1 MIFFVF
7 TDEVPPSQLIPYY
20 LSTLSLEDT
29 CNWLR
34 LSLNLPRLRSEFLF
48 KMWLQ
53 NCSVAEEMSSSG
65 RMPSPL
71 TQSEGEVILSPVQ
84 QPKFTRKLKVD
95 PVTEILDQEDC
106 DIIEKWLP
114 DWVQGDTLK
123 CLFQAS
129 KNGYK

>member
-1 MIFFVF
+1 
-7 TDEVPPSQLIPYY
+7 
-20 LSTLSLEDT
+20 
-29 CNWLR
+29 
-34 LSLNLPRLRSEFLF
+34 
-48 KMWLQ
+48 MWLQ

-65 RMPSPL
+65 RIPSPL